1 VLTST
6 ATSQSPLV
14 DRRIDETTAGL
25 AASFAK
31 QLHSI
36 SEYNA
41 TIIIKYI
48 ATMKSEVN
56 LADHYRRDLI
66 VMLCRFIKYNDEKTF
81 KDLSRSDILRF
92 LDCFRKTEAQ
102 DPLHKWIGTY
112 NIYRIHLL
120 RFFKWLYYPDTEP
133 DKRPKPSLIDNIP
146 KLRRK
151 ETSVYKPSD
160 LWTQQD
166 DLGLETIQ
174 RKENEIKKHISNG
187 YTSIFYY
194 CTMSI
199 FNEIHAVITKVSCV
213 QVCLFKVCSI
223 SK

>member
-1 VLTST
+1 M
-6 ATSQSPLV
+6 

-36 SEYNA
+36 SEHNA
-41 TIIIKYI
+41 STIIEYI
-48 ATMKSEVN
+48 ASMKSEVN

-66 VMLCRFIKYNDEKTF
+66 VMLCRFTKYNDDKTF
-81 KDLSRSDILRF
+81 KDLTRSDILRF
-92 LDCFRKTEAQ
+92 LDSFRKTEDQ

-120 RFFKWLYYPDTEP
+120 RFFKWLYYPDIEP
-133 DKRPKPSLIDNIP
+133 DNRPKPPIIENIP

-166 DLGLETIQ
+166 DLLFLKYCPTKREVLSCY
-174 RKENEIKKHISNG
+174 ISR
-187 YTSIFYY
+187 F
-194 CTMSI
+194 
-199 FNEIHAVITKVSCV
+199 VVS
-213 QVCLFKVCSI
+213 S
-223 SK
+223 S